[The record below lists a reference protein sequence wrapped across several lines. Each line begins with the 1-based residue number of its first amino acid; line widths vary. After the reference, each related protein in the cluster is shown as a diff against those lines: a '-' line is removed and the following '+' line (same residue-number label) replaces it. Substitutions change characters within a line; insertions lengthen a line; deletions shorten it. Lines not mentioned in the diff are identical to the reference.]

1 MMRDHVG
8 ILAVVFFLQKCLL
21 YALPKSCFEYESD
34 FSEDV
39 YAYTIPIQ
47 KCLLCSAK
55 IAFWIRV
62 CSSEDV
68 FTWTIHVPTRDW
80 ILQERPYHGD
90 STASRLLSEVKHH
103 RAWLVLRWGTTL
115 ESQVLFFC
123 KSAFYVVQNSRAN
136 QTWQFF
142 RLNS

>member
-55 IAFWIRV
+55 IAF
-62 CSSEDV
+62 
-68 FTWTIHVPTRDW
+68 
-80 ILQERPYHGD
+80 
-90 STASRLLSEVKHH
+90 
-103 RAWLVLRWGTTL
+103 
-115 ESQVLFFC
+115 
-123 KSAFYVVQNSRAN
+123 
-136 QTWQFF
+136 
-142 RLNS
+142 

>member
-62 CSSEDV
+62 CSQWGRV
-68 FTWTIHVPTRDW
+68 RV
-80 ILQERPYHGD
+80 D
-90 STASRLLSEVKHH
+90 STCTNKRRVYNTYTKMPSMLWKNRVLNTSLISVKTCTRRQYMYQYVRKKFRNDHIMVTAPLPVCSAKLSTI
-103 RAWLVLRWGTTL
+103 GPG
-115 ESQVLFFC
+115 
-123 KSAFYVVQNSRAN
+123 
-136 QTWQFF
+136 
-142 RLNS
+142 